1 MMRRDGLKVEV
12 LSTTAVWF
20 GVTYKED
27 KAYVAG
33 ELRKL
38 HESGS
43 YPPAL

>member
-1 MMRRDGLKVEV
+1 MHTAGLKVEV
-12 LSTTAVWF
+12 LSTKAVWF

-27 KAYVAG
+27 KEYVAG

-38 HESGS
+38 HENGS

>member
-1 MMRRDGLKVEV
+1 MHTTGLQVEV
-12 LSTTAVWF
+12 LSTKAVWF

-33 ELRKL
+33 ELKKL
-38 HESGS
+38 HENGS